1 MVTDRTGGRYDG
13 QDWPPPGAEFDV
25 PAGEAKAL
33 VAQGDAVAVKVPDP
47 PKPPDPPKAAPPKG
61 AASTAK

>member
-33 VAQGDAVAVKVPDP
+33 VAQGDAVAVKVDA
-47 PKPPDPPKAAPPKG
+47 PKPPDPPKAAPAKA